1 MSSAAG
7 DQLALNA
14 DPTTHQMTQA
24 EVMSAAT
31 GLRPGAF
38 SHNVHT
44 DITNDGRIENT
55 PAVPNKATTPPDGLD
70 QKRSHVSLTDKIK
83 GQYKIALGGMKHD
96 VNLAQEGEDL
106 KAGDKDR
113 LH

>member
-1 MSSAAG
+1 MSSTEN
-7 DQLALNA
+7 QLELNS
-14 DPTTHQMTQA
+14 DPNVHPITQD
-24 EVMSAAT
+24 EIMSRAT
-31 GLRPGAF
+31 GLHEGAF
-38 SHNVHT
+38 SRNVAT

-55 PAVPNKATTPPDGLD
+55 PAVPNKMTSPPDGYD
-70 QKRSHVSLTDKIK
+70 QGKPRVSIVDKIK

-106 KAGDKDR
+106 KNGDKDR